1 MKKEKV
7 VLVQHQSKKYLTFF
21 HTICYNI
28 NRGVMNMILKR
39 DVVTCI
45 ILCFITCGIYWIVWF
60 INLTDDIGYL
70 SEDSELNGAKAFIL
84 TILTCGIYGFFW
96 AYNIDKA
103 IQKAQEKRNL
113 PTTDNSIAFI
123 ILQFLSLNI
132 VTCCIAQSEVNAMA
146 EN

>member
-1 MKKEKV
+1 
-7 VLVQHQSKKYLTFF
+7 
-21 HTICYNI
+21 
-28 NRGVMNMILKR
+28 MILKR

-123 ILQFLSLNI
+123 ILQFLGLNI